1 MENKVTPEIS
11 VVIPAYNEAERIDKT
26 LSLIESFF
34 QERNDLKE
42 IIVVDD
48 GSSDSTS
55 DIVQERATRLPYLKL
70 VCNSQNQGKGFS
82 VREGILRTSGDV
94 VLFSDADLST
104 PIEELDK
111 LLPWLDSGYEIVI
124 GSRGLKESGILVHQ
138 PFYREYMGKIFNL
151 WVRLIAIPGIKDT
164 QCGFKL
170 FRGDVARNIFARQ
183 KTKGFGFDVEILYI
197 AQKLG
202 YRIKEVPIRWRN
214 DARSRVNPILDSANM
229 FRDLL
234 RVRFLHRD
242 LRPSQNG

>member
-1 MENKVTPEIS
+1 MESQATPKIS

-34 QERNDLKE
+34 QERNNLKE

-48 GSSDSTS
+48 GSMDSTS
-55 DIVQERATRLPYLKL
+55 EIVQERATGLPYLKL
-70 VCNSQNQGKGFS
+70 VRNSQNQGKGFS
-82 VREGILRTSGDV
+82 VREGILRASGDM

-124 GSRGLKESGILVHQ
+124 GSRGLKESDILVHQ

-151 WVRLIAIPGIKDT
+151 WVRLTAIRGIKDT

-170 FRGDVARNIFARQ
+170 FRGDVARDIFARQ

-214 DARSRVNPILDSANM
+214 DARSRVNPILDSAKM

-234 RVRFLHRD
+234 RVRFLHRN
-242 LRPSQNG
+242 LRRSKNG

>member
-1 MENKVTPEIS
+1 MEDGVTPKIS
-11 VVIPAYNEAERIDKT
+11 VVIPAYNEAERIDET
-26 LSLIESFF
+26 LSLLESFF
-34 QERNDLKE
+34 YERNNLEE

-55 DIVQERATRLPYLKL
+55 DIVQERAAGLAHLKL
-70 VCNSQNQGKGFS
+70 VRSSQNQGKGFS
-82 VREGILRTSGDV
+82 VREGILRACGDV

-111 LLPWLDSGYEIVI
+111 LLPWLDWGYEIVI
-124 GSRGLKESGILVHQ
+124 GSRGLKESVILVRQ

-151 WVRLIAIPGIKDT
+151 LVRLIAIPGIKDT

-170 FRGDVARNIFARQ
+170 FRGDVAREVFLRQ

-202 YRIKEVPIRWRN
+202 YRIKEVPIRWKN

-229 FRDLL
+229 FCDLL

-242 LRPSQNG
+242 LRRNKNG